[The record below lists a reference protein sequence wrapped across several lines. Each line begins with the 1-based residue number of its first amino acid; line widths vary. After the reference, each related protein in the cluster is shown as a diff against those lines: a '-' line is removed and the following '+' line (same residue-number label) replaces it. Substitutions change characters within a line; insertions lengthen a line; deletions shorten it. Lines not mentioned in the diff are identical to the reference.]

1 MKYIYKKLP
10 ETYKDIVSLFNEG
23 QYFNSDFLTRHNLSY
38 DERAL
43 AQDKVIFFN
52 EKILLSFKPVF
63 NPLSQESFIKR
74 NLPSES
80 YTLME
85 VEVHTVFSIKSKE
98 IEAPIL
104 SEVDFVLKIHA
115 GVRPENIL
123 ENVLSQLKNIK
134 ENSRIEFCY

>member
-1 MKYIYKKLP
+1 MEYIYKKLP

-23 QYFNSDFLTRHNLSY
+23 QYFNSDFLTRYNLSY
-38 DERAL
+38 DEIAL

-52 EKILLSFKPVF
+52 EKILLSFKPIF
-63 NPLSQESFIKR
+63 NPLSQESYIKHS
-74 NLPSES
+74 L

-98 IEAPIL
+98 IETPIL
-104 SEVDFVLKIHA
+104 SEIDFVLKINA
-115 GVRPENIL
+115 GVCLENIL